1 MENKVIFKQINSDE
15 TLELRHL
22 VLRPN
27 KKPEEL
33 KYPNDNLSFHGG
45 AVLNGKIIGIA
56 SVYPEPKPGE
66 KSSFHWRLRGM
77 GVLPEF
83 QGKGY
88 GASLL
93 DLCIDFIKSNEGKLL
108 WCNARFIA
116 LGFYLKLGFK
126 IVSDSFE
133 IEDIGVHY
141 IMEKEL

>member
-56 SVYPEPKPGE
+56 SVYPETKP
-66 KSSFHWRLRGM
+66 
-77 GVLPEF
+77 
-83 QGKGY
+83 
-88 GASLL
+88 
-93 DLCIDFIKSNEGKLL
+93 
-108 WCNARFIA
+108 
-116 LGFYLKLGFK
+116 
-126 IVSDSFE
+126 
-133 IEDIGVHY
+133 
-141 IMEKEL
+141 